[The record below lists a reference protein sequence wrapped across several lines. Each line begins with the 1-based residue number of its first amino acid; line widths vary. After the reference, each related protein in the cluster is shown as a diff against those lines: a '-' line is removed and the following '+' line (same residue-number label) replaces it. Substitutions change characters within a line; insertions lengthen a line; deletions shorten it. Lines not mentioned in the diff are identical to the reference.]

1 MCLAL
6 DSHGP
11 SCQYC
16 LDDAWIL
23 CAQDM
28 GCQAAWDAEG
38 CCYDAHGCT
47 DGACVM
53 RECPSEYAAVD
64 ACFMSVGPCEPY
76 LDECFF

>member
-11 SCQYC
+11 SCQHC
-16 LDDAWIL
+16 LDDAFIV

-28 GCQAAWDAEG
+28 GCQGVWDAEG

-47 DGACVM
+47 DGDCLM
-53 RECPSEYAAVD
+53 RSCPAEYAAVE
-64 ACFMSVGPCEPY
+64 ACFGTVGDCTAY
-76 LDECFF
+76 YDMCFF